1 MQDACLHV
9 VVSMTLGWGKQRSLC
24 MGANQDNSGYV
35 TGYSTLGGCIY
46 DVFFGILSNILDGF
60 SRRSFRS
67 KKRMLFVLTSLTA
80 HF

>member
-46 DVFFGILSNILDGF
+46 DVFLAFCLISLMVLVGDHSAA
-60 SRRSFRS
+60 RSECY
-67 KKRMLFVLTSLTA
+67 LY
-80 HF
+80 